1 MSEPLPAG
9 FTLDTQEQEALPAG
23 FTLDSQPA
31 KSAQKS
37 TALAAIDSL
46 KGRDYRK
53 GLEGVREAGL
63 NLASGA
69 VAQPVAGLRGIY
81 DIATGQGA
89 EKAAKDVEST
99 GQDLTYQPRTE
110 SGKNAQGILAA
121 PFEKLD
127 QGAEYLGSN
136 AARITGSP
144 AIGAG
149 VKTLIDAAP
158 LALGKVPGAVRAI
171 GSSDIAQGAL
181 QATKGAAERIATKG
195 EASAAVKR
203 SEESPKNL
211 KIATARSIG
220 LKIPPT
226 EGGGPVGKVLEGAS
240 GKIQT
245 EMAFSRANS
254 KVINRTAAKD
264 IGLTDKQP
272 LTEGNIQ
279 RLKQKEFKTY
289 ERVKNVGRITADE
302 EFRQDLEKV
311 KERTEQAQEDY
322 PADTNE
328 KIDKEIEKFNRPAAD
343 SSSMLEKVKSLRQRA
358 GKNMQSADAET
369 FELGIAQKKIA
380 TALENQ
386 IDRHVSVTEPGL
398 IGEFRSSRQKLAKI
412 YNVEDALGPNGNLSA
427 AVLKRQYDRGVP
439 LSGGLK
445 SIAESYAEF
454 PKVMRYVDNLGGHA
468 PFSALD
474 YLVGGVEAVANPSS
488 AAGLVGALALRPIA
502 RGAIGTE
509 IYQKSAI
516 KPRLRQ
522 PGPIA
527 RTARR
532 IAGPK
537 TKPKVRLN
545 TLGQYEPTG
554 ERAPATLSDL
564 Q

>member
-1 MSEPLPAG
+1 MDNESEEFEFRLRA
-9 FTLDTQEQEALPAG
+9 EQESGAPKPTAVPKSPAL
-23 FTLDSQPA
+23 S
-31 KSAQKS
+31 
-37 TALAAIDSL
+37 AIDSL
-46 KGRDYRK
+46 KGRDFNK
-53 GLEGVREAGL
+53 GLEGVGEAGL
-63 NLASGA
+63 NLVSGA

-81 DIATGQGA
+81 DLASGQGA
-89 EKAAKDVEST
+89 EKAAKDVQST
-99 GQDLTYQPRTE
+99 SQALTYQPRTQA
-110 SGKNAQGILAA
+110 GKNTQAIIAA

-127 QGAEYLGSN
+127 QAADYLGEK
-136 AARITGSP
+136 AASITGSP
-144 AIGAG
+144 AVGAG
-149 VKTLIDAAP
+149 VKTLVDAAP
-158 LALGKVPGAVRAI
+158 LALGKIPGAARAI
-171 GSSDIAQGAL
+171 GSSDIAQGAV
-181 QATKGAAERIATKG
+181 QVTKGVADRIATKG
-195 EASAAVKR
+195 EAAAAVKR
-203 SEESPKNL
+203 AQESPKNL
-211 KIATARSIG
+211 KIATARGIG

-226 EGGGPVGKVLEGAS
+226 EGGGPVGKVLEGVS

-245 EMAFSRANS
+245 EMAFSRANA
-254 KVINRTAAKD
+254 KVINKTAAKD
-264 IGLTDKQP
+264 IGLNDKQP
-272 LTEGNIQ
+272 LTEGNIE

-289 ERVKNVGRITADE
+289 DRVKNVGRITADE
-302 EFRQDLEKV
+302 EFRQELEKV

-322 PADTNE
+322 PGDTNE
-328 KIDKEIEKFNRPAAD
+328 KIDKEIAKFNRPGAD

-386 IDRHVSVTEPGL
+386 IDRHVAVTDPGL
-398 IGEFRSSRQKLAKI
+398 IGDFRASRQRLAKI

-488 AAGLVGALALRPIA
+488 VARLAGTLALRPIA
-502 RGAIGTE
+502 RAAIGTDL
-509 IYQKSAI
+509 YQRSAI
-516 KPRLRQ
+516 KPRPAQ
-522 PGPIA
+522 PGPIG

-554 ERAPATLSDL
+554 ERVPATLGDL